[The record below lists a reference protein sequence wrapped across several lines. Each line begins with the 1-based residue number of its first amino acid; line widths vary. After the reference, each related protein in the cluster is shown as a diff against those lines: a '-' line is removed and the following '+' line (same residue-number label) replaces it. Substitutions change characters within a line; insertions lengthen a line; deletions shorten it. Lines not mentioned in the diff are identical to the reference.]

1 MVGPVE
7 GLRVGNTGL
16 KGEFTDGS
24 SSIAGCSKRLISKA
38 AGESKPEA
46 YPQGYV
52 EDFDEPRTP
61 LADFFNSLL
70 NGFLNFAAT
79 QAPCA
84 NPNAFGLTVDQRSD
98 WLKVGLEDPLGL
110 VIGMT
115 DVMT

>member
-1 MVGPVE
+1 VKIRGVPLRYVE
-7 GLRVGNTGL
+7 GLNDV
-16 KGEFTDGS
+16 
-24 SSIAGCSKRLISKA
+24 
-38 AGESKPEA
+38 
-46 YPQGYV
+46 
-52 EDFDEPRTP
+52 RTL

-70 NGFLNFAAT
+70 NCFLDFAAT